1 MKLRRTA
8 TIAAPVLLVAGGLAW
23 ATDHNEP
30 NAINVQDPHGVPI
43 PGRTP
48 EPGDIYDMFAWDED
62 DGDGVYSDG
71 DKLVAIVTFPAPQ
84 NGFTRGSARCAT
96 SPSLPPI
103 PGDDVSREE
112 AMTAA
117 FTRDTKALGAYA
129 DDVAYQLHLDDLD
142 WQFDKTVTVQLG
154 YDCNTQSWGAWF
166 HGLPG
171 TADMVVPVNETVT
184 AANGVRVRVGLYD
197 EPFYV
202 DLDGFFAALF
212 PPEGQRTS
220 AAVMG
225 FDPTRD
231 YFRGA
236 NVHGIVVEIPAN
248 VLGSDDVDVWASSN
262 ILAATEA
269 AQ

>member
-1 MKLRRTA
+1 MKIRRTA
-8 TIAAPVLLVAGGLAW
+8 AVVAPVLLVAGGLAW

-30 NAINVQDPHGVPI
+30 NAINVQDPHGIPI

-48 EPGDIYDMFAWDED
+48 EPGDIYDQFAWGED
-62 DGDGVYSDG
+62 DGDGEYSDG

-84 NGFTRGSARCAT
+84 AGFTRGTARCAT
-96 SPSLPPI
+96 GPTLPAI
-103 PGDDVSREE
+103 PGNDVSREE
-112 AMTAA
+112 AMAA
-117 FTRDTKALGAYA
+117 AMERDTRGLGASS
-129 DDVAYQLHLDDLD
+129 DDVGYEIHLDDLD
-142 WQFDKTVTVQLG
+142 WQLDKTITVQLG
-154 YDCNTQSWGAWF
+154 YDCNRQAWGAWF
-166 HGLPG
+166 RGLPG
-171 TADMVVPVNETVT
+171 EEDLVVPVNEMVT
-184 AANGVRVRVGLYD
+184 APNGTRVRVGLYD

-212 PPEGQRTS
+212 PPSEGQPRS

-236 NVHGIVVEIPAN
+236 NVHGIVVEIPAG
-248 VLGSDDVDVWASSN
+248 LLDSDDVDVWASSHH
-262 ILAATEA
+262 LATEE